1 MKLLMM
7 AGEVSGDYQ
16 ASFLA
21 RALRARMPEIE
32 IFGTGSTYM
41 RNAGVDLL
49 HETAHLS
56 TVGFLEPVRHALPLR
71 KVYRDVKRL
80 IQTNRPDVA
89 VLVDN
94 QGFNLAVG
102 KALHALGVPVIFYFP
117 PQIWVGS
124 FFFARTVTRIS
135 RLVLS
140 AFPREAE
147 IYRQRYGA
155 NALSYGHPLLDI
167 VSPGDDPAEKLRAAG
182 LDPARPVIGL
192 MPGSRLQE
200 VKQLAPT
207 MVDSARIIKS
217 RHPEMQFIMPIAA
230 DYIRPLLSEVLAASG
245 LGEDIKV
252 LERDRYAC
260 MSQCELVITC
270 SGTAT
275 LELALLKVPMI
286 AVYRLDPFSS
296 WVARRVSMTPYVAM
310 PNVLLE
316 EMVVPEIKQHRM
328 DADNFARTALDL
340 LEQPGRLA
348 EIRRRLGEIPRHL
361 GESGAVERS
370 ADRIIE
376 EARKA
381 ALT

>member
-1 MKLLMM
+1 
-7 AGEVSGDYQ
+7 
-16 ASFLA
+16 
-21 RALRARMPEIE
+21 
-32 IFGTGSTYM
+32 
-41 RNAGVDLL
+41 
-49 HETAHLS
+49 
-56 TVGFLEPVRHALPLR
+56 
-71 KVYRDVKRL
+71 
-80 IQTNRPDVA
+80 
-89 VLVDN
+89 
-94 QGFNLAVG
+94 
-102 KALHALGVPVIFYFP
+102 
-117 PQIWVGS
+117 
-124 FFFARTVTRIS
+124 
-135 RLVLS
+135 
-140 AFPREAE
+140 
-147 IYRQRYGA
+147 
-155 NALSYGHPLLDI
+155 
-167 VSPGDDPAEKLRAAG
+167 
-182 LDPARPVIGL
+182 
-192 MPGSRLQE
+192 
-200 VKQLAPT
+200 
-207 MVDSARIIKS
+207 
-217 RHPEMQFIMPIAA
+217 
-230 DYIRPLLSEVLAASG
+230 
-245 LGEDIKV
+245 
-252 LERDRYAC
+252 

-275 LELALLKVPMI
+275 LELALLQVPMI